1 MTNDDGDVMYFPEGE
16 LKSHQWISSGLMI
29 ILDLFHFLSLRKKRN
44 VIGRVNIN
52 IFLNRRFNFKLFVK
66 VITIYR
72 KFRRIFQS
80 DGATRFLLR
89 RSADRKCREVAGPR
103 PTGLRF
109 SLSLSLLH
117 SPSHLLTLLNSLL
130 FFFCF

>member
-1 MTNDDGDVMYFPEGE
+1 M
-16 LKSHQWISSGLMI
+16 
-29 ILDLFHFLSLRKKRN
+29 
-44 VIGRVNIN
+44 NIN

-66 VITIYR
+66 VIITIYR
-72 KFRRIFQS
+72 KFQRIFQS

-109 SLSLSLLH
+109 SLSPPPLAIPLTNPVKLS
-117 SPSHLLTLLNSLL
+117 P
-130 FFFCF
+130 FFFFFFAFNLSVFFTVSPLEWPDF